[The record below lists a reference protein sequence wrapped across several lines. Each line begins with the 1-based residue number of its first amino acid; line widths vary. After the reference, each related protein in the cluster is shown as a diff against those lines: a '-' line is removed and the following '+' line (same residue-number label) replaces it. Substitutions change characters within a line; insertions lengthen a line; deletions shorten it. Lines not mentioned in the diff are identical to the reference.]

1 MNRNNNISQ
10 PVALLVAASV
20 GAGSLSGCEAIGQN
34 DDSRRVVQGGVESR
48 TDAVASQFSIDG
60 TVYTMAFD
68 DYIDKEEWGRMQ
80 DMRGKTSGAASR
92 LLGATTARYLIDSV
106 RQYTTSDEIESAQD
120 VKDAMTGLDA
130 DISQKTLSAWTL
142 KNVDNEVQRVQLG
155 SISYEDFQKTL
166 ADKGINNLDPK
177 VSIAVQQS
185 IGADKIDDIN
195 EWTNPDRADESLE
208 GITDP
213 TVRKLYDKKKSV
225 FIADDIIDKL
235 SALYTTKEGAT
246 NELEGIIDPK
256 IKTLA
261 TAALQSF
268 DYGTIDE
275 WYKKYSNSLADAQEG
290 VDTEVAELAKKAEA
304 VYKKAVDIS
313 KINDEIDK
321 TKLEAAGSLDIE
333 ISKRIKEFNKNL
345 RPKQLTAIDKL
356 KDPNAALRL
365 EEASGDKKV
374 TVNEGGV
381 ETVYDQLGEIYFD
394 GEKTSLVFDADADID
409 GETRQHIEEAV
420 EANRPLIEAA
430 QAQGTLLTVRLL
442 INPEGYATDYDYSPH
457 YDGMAREVRM
467 IVPKNNSVSV
477 DMFRSGLTHELIHA
491 LVADAYYGL
500 DKVSDK
506 EIEKMASACN
516 AISMQAYTE
525 FSVRMKYST
534 QQLDALIAIAG
545 KEDQK
550 LLKNMRKLIQ
560 TDKLDDVLAKN
571 MHNNKYAYSL
581 DTACES
587 ANFFNIVALSALN
600 DDANASE
607 VISGFYD
614 RLGETKEFDEV
625 YAVWDDALKFYG
637 LNKKLNESSYVIT
650 DSDVKKY
657 LGHTEDNGN
666 ELMASTVDAV
676 LNYPA
681 QMNQVYKDLPKED
694 RVGMRLAV
702 ETSIGLLTKRFPT
715 LKGYLLKAKSK
726 VLSLS

>member
-1 MNRNNNISQ
+1 LPS
-10 PVALLVAASV
+10 S
-20 GAGSLSGCEAIGQN
+20 
-34 DDSRRVVQGGVESR
+34 
-48 TDAVASQFSIDG
+48 
-60 TVYTMAFD
+60 
-68 DYIDKEEWGRMQ
+68 
-80 DMRGKTSGAASR
+80 
-92 LLGATTARYLIDSV
+92 
-106 RQYTTSDEIESAQD
+106 
-120 VKDAMTGLDA
+120 
-130 DISQKTLSAWTL
+130 
-142 KNVDNEVQRVQLG
+142 
-155 SISYEDFQKTL
+155 
-166 ADKGINNLDPK
+166 
-177 VSIAVQQS
+177 
-185 IGADKIDDIN
+185 
-195 EWTNPDRADESLE
+195 
-208 GITDP
+208 
-213 TVRKLYDKKKSV
+213 
-225 FIADDIIDKL
+225 
-235 SALYTTKEGAT
+235 
-246 NELEGIIDPK
+246 
-256 IKTLA
+256 
-261 TAALQSF
+261 
-268 DYGTIDE
+268 
-275 WYKKYSNSLADAQEG
+275 
-290 VDTEVAELAKKAEA
+290 
-304 VYKKAVDIS
+304 
-313 KINDEIDK
+313 
-321 TKLEAAGSLDIE
+321 
-333 ISKRIKEFNKNL
+333 
-345 RPKQLTAIDKL
+345 
-356 KDPNAALRL
+356 
-365 EEASGDKKV
+365 
-374 TVNEGGV
+374 
-381 ETVYDQLGEIYFD
+381 EIYFD

-534 QQLDALIAIAG
+534 RQLDALIAIAG